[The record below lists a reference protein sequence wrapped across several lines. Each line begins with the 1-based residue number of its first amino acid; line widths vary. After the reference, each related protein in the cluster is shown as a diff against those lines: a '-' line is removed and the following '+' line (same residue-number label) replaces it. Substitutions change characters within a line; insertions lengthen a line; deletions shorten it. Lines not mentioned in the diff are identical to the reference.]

1 VVDGAY
7 AEAFMRGLIVDAGL
21 SGTARIVDDLPEP
34 DPADGEIL
42 VEAIAVGICGTDREI
57 VRGEYGEAPPD
68 GGYLVLGHESLGRVL
83 EDPSR
88 TLAEGDLVAGIV
100 RRPDPEPCSS
110 CAVGEWDMCRNGGY
124 LEAGIK
130 AKHGYGRERWRVPP
144 RFAVRLNP
152 DLGLSGVLLEP
163 ASVVAKAWEHIER
176 IGRRAQWHPRIVLV
190 TGAGPIGMLSALL
203 GVQRDLEV
211 HVLDR
216 MKTGRKPDLV
226 KRLGATYHD
235 RPADEIGIRPDI
247 VLECT
252 GADEV
257 VVDAI
262 SVLSPDGIACL
273 TGVSTGRHP
282 LRLNIGTGERR
293 VVLENNVVFG
303 SVNANRR
310 HWRAAAAALHQADP
324 AWLDA
329 LITRREP
336 LDQFAACVALAP
348 DDIKNVLLF

>member
-1 VVDGAY
+1 
-7 AEAFMRGLIVDAGL
+7 MRGLIVDAGR
-21 SGTARIVDDLPEP
+21 SGAARVVADLPEP

-42 VEAIAVGICGTDREI
+42 VEAMAIGLCGTDREI
-57 VRGEYGEAPPD
+57 VGGEFGEAPPGD
-68 GGYLVLGHESLGRVL
+68 EHLVLGHESLGRVL
-83 EDPSR
+83 QDPSR

-100 RRPDPEPCSS
+100 RRPDPVPCPS
-110 CAVGEWDMCRNGGY
+110 CAVGEWDMCRNGAY
-124 LEAGIK
+124 TEAGIK
-130 AKHGYGRERWRVPP
+130 ARHGYGRERWRVEP
-144 RFAVRLNP
+144 RFAVRLSP

-176 IGRRAQWHPRIVLV
+176 IGRRAQWHPRTVLV
-190 TGAGPIGMLSALL
+190 TGAGPVGLLAALL
-203 GVQRDLEV
+203 GVQRDLDV

-216 MKTGRKPDLV
+216 MKAGRKPDLV

-235 RPADEIGIRPDI
+235 RAATEVGIRPDI

-252 GADEV
+252 GVDEV
-257 VVDAI
+257 VAEVI
-262 SVLSPDGIACL
+262 VSLSPDGIACL

-282 LRLNIGTGERR
+282 LCVNIGTEERR

-310 HWRAAAAALHQADP
+310 HWRSAAAALHQADP
-324 AWLDA
+324 SWLDS

-336 LDQFAACVALAP
+336 IDRFTECLPLGP
-348 DDIKNVLLF
+348 DDVKNILLF

>member
-1 VVDGAY
+1 
-7 AEAFMRGLIVDAGL
+7 
-21 SGTARIVDDLPEP
+21 
-34 DPADGEIL
+34 
-42 VEAIAVGICGTDREI
+42 
-57 VRGEYGEAPPD
+57 
-68 GGYLVLGHESLGRVL
+68 
-83 EDPSR
+83 
-88 TLAEGDLVAGIV
+88 
-100 RRPDPEPCSS
+100 
-110 CAVGEWDMCRNGGY
+110 MCRNGGY

-176 IGRRAQWHPRIVLV
+176 IGRRAQWHPRTVLV